1 MADPL
6 NPGAAGQAA
15 QAARSA
21 EAAFA
26 RANAG
31 LASLKVNAVG
41 LGAALAGP
49 LVMIARGATVTQAA
63 FQGVKAAIVGR
74 VLGPIGMVSGAALGL
89 IGTMKVLAMTF
100 GRAGVEARAG
110 LEKMEVG
117 FRPLLKSS
125 ALAKQRVKELVDFS
139 KNSPFR
145 LDSVAAAN
153 KSLQYLTRGALSTK
167 AGMRLVGDA
176 AAASGSDF
184 EETAFS
190 VGKLYEAIQ
199 SGAPVQRAS
208 MRLEWMGM
216 ISAGT
221 AQKLDALQASGA
233 SSAEVWGAMERE
245 LARSEGG
252 MAKMAVTLD
261 AMRTKLEMTQ
271 RVASAGFG
279 EGFMEGQ
286 KATISATQAAV
297 ENLTPAFTTLGQV
310 IGILPNFFAR
320 LWASILTGLT
330 AGVVMPRIFLTAAA
344 GIVVLTT
351 AIVALQAVQL
361 GKVLM
366 GIMGFGPAATAAR
379 AAGASLATVQVLL
392 SQGAAALAKN
402 QVYLA
407 AVTYRAA
414 LAQSIASVRANGLT
428 GVVAVLAKGM
438 RVLGAVI
445 WSTVRAAFAAM
456 ITPIGLLIMAIAGL
470 ALAGVAVVNSMRA
483 SAAAVDAAREA
494 SEAHT
499 VALREQIRAMSTAED
514 AAKNHSTAMQT
525 LRDAEA
531 QSATTNKKYTGLWN
545 RGMNAIWGTGDAEKA
560 ENKRAE
566 VRAREGVEAADAVD
580 PSRLGVGDEERGKR
594 RQRAQDAQGELFYA
608 GMTDKK
614 VADEQEARDTTR
626 QELVGVGP
634 KGKRLREL
642 EDERAR
648 ARSGKDTDLAHVND
662 LTGMISK
669 ERQGIMEGSGSAEMR
684 ARAKL
689 VEDDERRDIQ
699 SRDDKAA
706 RLSGKV
712 QRASKD
718 KGKMKELAAET
729 DDAELKGALNEGWGD
744 SANKRARE
752 LALRARTEAI
762 DTAAP
767 MDPKAREGLQN
778 KVADEQARHDP
789 DTQRQRT
796 LRDEEAGY
804 DAQRAAGEQ
813 KLAALKDEG
822 YDATVAELGARR
834 EALDLEEKIL
844 AARLAMGRVGEKDAA
859 AARARIATQRTELD
873 VQARLAREQT
883 ERETKRASLTMKA
896 SLLETRALDQ
906 RRSGDHFGATE
917 SEKQAEQL
925 QLAEKRIQLEQSARG
940 MDEKT
945 LREQGFTGE
954 GANGVRKDYVDQNIA
969 GEQAKLDQQR
979 RFREEDKALTR
990 RRSMADQTV
999 AEGEL
1004 QGKVLT
1010 MGGHTQAGKAA
1021 AEGARRASD
1030 EVRREELRR
1039 QNIGTGMTDEDASA
1053 LADRQIKTDQASR
1066 ALDLLGSGLGSTT
1079 ASSMA
1084 AIGGGGGVAGVDAM
1098 VNRQEIANGLLRE
1111 IRDATK
1117 GNVKDVTKD
1126 DKLG

>member
-1 MADPL
+1 
-6 NPGAAGQAA
+6 
-15 QAARSA
+15 
-21 EAAFA
+21 
-26 RANAG
+26 
-31 LASLKVNAVG
+31 
-41 LGAALAGP
+41 
-49 LVMIARGATVTQAA
+49 
-63 FQGVKAAIVGR
+63 
-74 VLGPIGMVSGAALGL
+74 
-89 IGTMKVLAMTF
+89 
-100 GRAGVEARAG
+100 
-110 LEKMEVG
+110 
-117 FRPLLKSS
+117 
-125 ALAKQRVKELVDFS
+125 
-139 KNSPFR
+139 
-145 LDSVAAAN
+145 
-153 KSLQYLTRGALSTK
+153 
-167 AGMRLVGDA
+167 
-176 AAASGSDF
+176 
-184 EETAFS
+184 
-190 VGKLYEAIQ
+190 
-199 SGAPVQRAS
+199 
-208 MRLEWMGM
+208 
-216 ISAGT
+216 
-221 AQKLDALQASGA
+221 
-233 SSAEVWGAMERE
+233 
-245 LARSEGG
+245 
-252 MAKMAVTLD
+252 
-261 AMRTKLEMTQ
+261 
-271 RVASAGFG
+271 
-279 EGFMEGQ
+279 
-286 KATISATQAAV
+286 
-297 ENLTPAFTTLGQV
+297 
-310 IGILPNFFAR
+310 
-320 LWASILTGLT
+320 
-330 AGVVMPRIFLTAAA
+330 
-344 GIVVLTT
+344 
-351 AIVALQAVQL
+351 
-361 GKVLM
+361 
-366 GIMGFGPAATAAR
+366 
-379 AAGASLATVQVLL
+379 
-392 SQGAAALAKN
+392 
-402 QVYLA
+402 
-407 AVTYRAA
+407 
-414 LAQSIASVRANGLT
+414 
-428 GVVAVLAKGM
+428 
-438 RVLGAVI
+438 
-445 WSTVRAAFAAM
+445 
-456 ITPIGLLIMAIAGL
+456 
-470 ALAGVAVVNSMRA
+470 
-483 SAAAVDAAREA
+483 
-494 SEAHT
+494 
-499 VALREQIRAMSTAED
+499 
-514 AAKNHSTAMQT
+514 
-525 LRDAEA
+525 
-531 QSATTNKKYTGLWN
+531 
-545 RGMNAIWGTGDAEKA
+545 
-560 ENKRAE
+560 
-566 VRAREGVEAADAVD
+566 
-580 PSRLGVGDEERGKR
+580 
-594 RQRAQDAQGELFYA
+594 
-608 GMTDKK
+608 
-614 VADEQEARDTTR
+614 
-626 QELVGVGP
+626 
-634 KGKRLREL
+634 
-642 EDERAR
+642 
-648 ARSGKDTDLAHVND
+648 
-662 LTGMISK
+662 
-669 ERQGIMEGSGSAEMR
+669 MR

-778 KVADEQARHDP
+778 KVDDERARHDP
-789 DTQRQRT
+789 DAQRQRT

-1039 QNIGTGMTDEDASA
+1039 QNIGTGMTDKDASA

-1066 ALDLLGSGLGSTT
+1066 ALDLLGSGIGSTT

-1098 VNRQEIANGLLRE
+1098 VNRQEIANRFLKE
-1111 IRDATK
+1111 IADATK
-1117 GNVKDVTKD
+1117 KNVTNVTDNKM
-1126 DKLG
+1126 G